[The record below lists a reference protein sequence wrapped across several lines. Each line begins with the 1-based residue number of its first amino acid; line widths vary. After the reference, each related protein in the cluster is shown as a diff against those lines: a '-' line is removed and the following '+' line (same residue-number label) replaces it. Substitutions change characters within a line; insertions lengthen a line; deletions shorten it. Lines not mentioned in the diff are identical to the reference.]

1 MFAEAA
7 VEVDKVGWAGA
18 EAAVDLGFWRVWI
31 VLVGLSEGT
40 CVSAEAAAGDFCCI
54 MAGAARADSWSLDWW

>member
-40 CVSAEAAAGDFCCI
+40 CVSAEAAAGDF
-54 MAGAARADSWSLDWW
+54 